1 MRPMRRALLT
11 LAALVLMVPA
21 LVLSAAEK
29 TFTPDTV
36 HTRLGFTAKTI
47 FKVAGVFDKYTVE
60 ASGDPATL
68 KNAKVKI
75 VFDATSINTDNKTRD
90 EHLQSPD
97 FFDVAK
103 FPNITF
109 TSSKISKK
117 AGKIMVQGSLDMHGV
132 KKDVTIPFELTT
144 GKNGAGNDT
153 WTYDGSVKINRND
166 WGVGTGS
173 IAAKISL
180 KDTVELNLQLV
191 GFFHE
196 DESAK
201 SEPAPAKAPV
211 KKHKKAA

>member
-1 MRPMRRALLT
+1 MRRMPRTLFI
-11 LAALVLMVPA
+11 LAALLLLAPITT
-21 LVLSAAEK
+21 LTAADK

-36 HTRLGFTAKTI
+36 HTRLGFIAKTI
-47 FKVAGVFDKYTVE
+47 FKVEGVFDKYTVE

-90 EHLQSPD
+90 EHLKSPD

-109 TSSKISKK
+109 TSSKIWKK

-153 WTYDGSVKINRND
+153 WTFDGSVKINRND

-191 GFFHE
+191 GFFHA

-201 SEPAPAKAPV
+201 AEPAKVQV